1 MNEWLTW
8 AVAHSKAHWKEVVDF
23 LIIAVGTYGLW
34 RLVRATRGAKVI
46 FGVVLGMLVL
56 VLIAHLLELKVTK
69 WLFQSLS
76 LFIGLSLVILFQN
89 ELRRA
94 LGSLGSERLL
104 SLVAQ
109 DRASLEVLAETTFE
123 LANRQLGALIAIER
137 KDALDEFAES
147 GVQIDSALSQEL
159 LVTIFHP
166 KTPLHDGGVIVR
178 NDRIVSA
185 ASIWPVTQRADLD
198 RNLGLRH
205 RAGLGLTEEYDPVVI
220 IVSEETGIVSI
231 CHHGIIE
238 RNFDPESFKTRLEEL
253 LLNEEVKEEEPAPRT
268 SGIREI
274 SAIRSRRHSAS
285 SREEKRDDRIAF

>member
-1 MNEWLTW
+1 MSPAEQAFTW
-8 AVAHSKAHWKEVVDF
+8 AAAHWKATVDF
-23 LIIAVGTYGLW
+23 IIIGLGIYGVW
-34 RLVRATRGAKVI
+34 RLIRATRGAKAL
-46 FGVVLGMLVL
+46 FGVVLALLVV
-56 VLIAHLLELKVTK
+56 VLIAHLLDLQMTK
-69 WLFQSLS
+69 WLFRSLS
-76 LFIGLSLVILFQN
+76 LFIGISLVILFQT

-94 LGSLGSERLL
+94 LGSLGSDRLL

-109 DRASLEVLAETTFE
+109 DRASVEVLAEATFE
-123 LANRQLGALIAIER
+123 LANRQLGALIAVER
-137 KDALDEFAES
+137 KNSLEEFAES
-147 GVQIDSALSQEL
+147 GVLMDAILSQEL

-238 RNFDPESFKTRLEEL
+238 RNFDPESLKTRLDEL
-253 LLNEEVKEEEPAPRT
+253 LLTEEVKEEEPLPRS
-268 SGIREI
+268 SGIREV
-274 SAIRSRRHSAS
+274 SGIRRRHGSG
-285 SREEKRDDRIAF
+285 SRAEEKRDDRIAF